1 MGGYLAARLA
11 ADHPDRVAAL
21 VLIDGGLPLP
31 LPPGQEPE
39 ELLRLGIEQATA
51 RLKMTFE
58 SVDEY
63 VSLWRDHPAMLQQW
77 NDDIEAYARY
87 DVTGEVPFLR
97 CVVSSSAVAADCRD
111 LMYDQRTHTAV
122 ERVLTPIHLVR
133 AERGLFDDD
142 PVVPDSV
149 VDAFVAAHPDAT
161 VEMADGTNHY
171 TLIFAPPGPA
181 RIAAAIE
188 GAALALSARRGI

>member
-1 MGGYLAARLA
+1 MGGYLAARLT

-77 NDDIEAYARY
+77 NDDVEAYARY

-161 VEMADGTNHY
+161 VETADGTNHY